1 MLLPEGPD
9 GPEVVGEAV
18 VGSVGPAV
26 VGGAGVG
33 SVGPAVLGADPPS
46 LASPMT

>member
-1 MLLPEGPD
+1 MVLPEGPD

-26 VGGAGVG
+26 VG
-33 SVGPAVLGADPPS
+33 SVEFDPPPWR
-46 LASPMT
+46 SPMT